1 MKFDLTNKFDR
12 LKFIKRANALLKSQR
27 TCVELT
33 DQSNRTLN
41 QNSYLHILCRILA
54 SETGVTEYYAK
65 QVYLKELACPD
76 IFVTVTKDTTTGK
89 MVRVTRSTTEL
100 DIPEMRKAISRLR
113 TWAEEYPH
121 VILPDAKIED
131 DGTVTFNSNEEADGF
146 RRAEVAASKSELDL

>member
-12 LKFIKRANALLKSQR
+12 LKFIKRANALLKNQR

-54 SETGVTEYYAK
+54 SETGV
-65 QVYLKELACPD
+65 
-76 IFVTVTKDTTTGK
+76 KDTTTGK